1 MGKDDK
7 IYSSSKSDLR
17 KTPTN
22 KDEAYLDDSNDFLD
36 NTHFNR
42 KFTTGP
48 QTIRPLHYK
57 SENLDADIINLNDE
71 KEFYLNFRF
80 AFD

>member
-7 IYSSSKSDLR
+7 ICSSSKSDLH
-17 KTPTN
+17 KTPSN
-22 KDEAYLDDSNDFLD
+22 KEDAYLDDSNDFLD

-42 KFTTGP
+42 KFTGP
-48 QTIRPLHYK
+48 QRVRPLHYK
-57 SENLDADIINLNDE
+57 SENLDTDIINLNDE
-71 KEFYLNFRF
+71 QEFYLNFRF